1 MCNLLLNPLPLFD
14 VEMTHPSA
22 LDAFGMTRLGVLPD
36 EGPPE
41 LAAPSS
47 AALVT
52 AGFRGNLLHGVFDQR
67 SCKDRQDEHRNE
79 KEGHTIMID

>member
-1 MCNLLLNPLPLFD
+1 MYNPLLNPLPLLD
-14 VEMTHPSA
+14 VEMAHPSA
-22 LDAFGMTRLGVLPD
+22 LDAFRMTSLGVLPD

-67 SCKDRQDEHRNE
+67 SSKNRQNEQRNE
-79 KEGHTIMID
+79 KEGHKIMIY